1 MFWVEKKWVA
11 SLKKWINAI
20 VFMKII
26 PFHTSHWK
34 KTTIATSSYFSLF
47 FPVGVLQAQKEALLP
62 LLKHHLAP
70 FSSLRAA

>member
-1 MFWVEKKWVA
+1 MFWVEKSEYPEKII
-11 SLKKWINAI
+11 SAI
-20 VFMKII
+20 VFMKIS

-34 KTTIATSSYFSLF
+34 KTTIATFPTFSLF
-47 FPVGVLQAQKEALLP
+47 FPVGVLLAQKEALLP